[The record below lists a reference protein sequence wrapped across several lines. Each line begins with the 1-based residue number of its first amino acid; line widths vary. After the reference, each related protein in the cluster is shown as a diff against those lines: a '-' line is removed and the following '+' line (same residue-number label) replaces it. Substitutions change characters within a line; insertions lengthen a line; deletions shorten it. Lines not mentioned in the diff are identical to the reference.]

1 MNLKKLAKRLCSGF
15 LAFAL
20 VGALV
25 PAALAAPPTGVD
37 IYSNHYVITGSEIS
51 DTELDEMAR
60 GKLTPKNSAVIG
72 NTDDKTINLW
82 VSSSDMTGDAYQI
95 PYVIDS
101 SGNTWYLQQIVL
113 YDFIIDRNENQVLM
127 SADAI
132 AAATSKEN
140 YIFSVEKINI
150 NPFVLPNGNTPL
162 SWYDVCYGWTM
173 TPPGQ
178 WGGGSG
184 TQETYTVTY
193 DFNIPND
200 VNSIFPI
207 TDYGIRGNESSG
219 SYDYIK
225 NKVDTLTST
234 KLENQNFVV
243 ANGLETEGNSVW
255 HGFFGYKWN
264 DLNTEYYYFDGWRA
278 EDGNKYETG
287 DTATASSTLAG
298 DNTEIKFTGVWEKV
312 PKWTEEQLAKAEQE
326 VPLDVFTRGD
336 NGDLLIAQST
346 DTLTQ
351 KDNLISYTV
360 SAAVNHDLLRKSNV
374 PFKGSEFATF
384 EIIIN
389 VDPNLEFANRNQD
402 GTVTLQ
408 MKSKLVVPKT
418 ITATN
423 GDFTWTGNGE
433 TWTVTFDPDQLP
445 SGENGSQIRIQAEFT
460 DQDYTV
466 IYSRMTLTGLDFK
479 LKEDVFESTDG
490 ALQVN
495 TSANMTAKMNLRNM
509 AGPTGFANN
518 RYRLW
523 VVEGLLGKN
532 DANGEAWRAYFN
544 GGVDDPTAYVHALQF
559 LDYKLADYKLK
570 DDTTASLQ
578 GTSVEA
584 DILYGTV
591 KITPADITIYMG
603 GDGGYDAVV
612 GEDGEIESSTNS
624 LPHPLFIVEM
634 PEGSTVNPTDLT
646 FSNGLTG
653 ENEKTWKL
661 VCANPNSSG
670 QKYYHFQEGD
680 GQEKVRVT
688 YTDKNGT
695 EHISDEFNP
704 SVVGDVYTTYTIALY
719 PGKNN
724 VGTITAQD
732 KAGKE
737 YAISAET
744 GTLTVR
750 AVDYDDPT
758 SDIAATAPT
767 QSVAA
772 GSAVAV
778 APSGTVYTLNDTGVP
793 LPAEA
798 KPSLLFD
805 GIIDDSTHDRTGAL
819 VDTIE
824 DKFDTIIRDGYYQAQ
839 YLDLVD
845 ANNGNAW
852 ITASDDVTVYWG
864 YPEGTNQNT
873 KFTLYH
879 FTGLHRDGN
888 NSGFD
893 LSDIVR
899 SEIQIVDD
907 IEKTA
912 NGIAFDVKPGGF
924 SPFVLVWEKRNPVIP
939 IIPELPDDTTPNWL
953 NLDDH
958 DAYIQGYPDGF
969 VKPQNNITRAEVATI
984 FYRLLTDDARE
995 YYYSTDSGFSD
1006 VKPGDWYNTAVS
1018 TMVNAGILTGYND
1031 GTFRPNDPI
1040 TRAEFA
1046 TIAARFLSDPY
1057 SLQDQFYDTEGH
1069 WAEVYINRAAEVGWI
1084 NGYNDGSFRPN
1095 KAITR
1100 AEAVTLVNNVLG
1112 REPHADYMLDDMI
1125 TWPDNP
1131 KSAWYY
1137 EDIQEAT
1144 NSHDY
1149 RWSSGKRYEIW
1160 TSLH

>member
-1 MNLKKLAKRLCSGF
+1 MDLKKLAKRLCSGF

-25 PAALAAPPTGVD
+25 PAALAAPPAGAD
-37 IYSNHYVITGSEIS
+37 IYSIHYVITGSEIS
-51 DTELDEMAR
+51 DTELDEVAC
-60 GKLTPKNSAVIG
+60 GKFTPRKGALIG
-72 NTDDKTINLW
+72 NTDDEAIDLW
-82 VSSSDMTGDAYQI
+82 VSSSDMTGDDYQI
-95 PYVIDS
+95 PYVKDG

-113 YDFIIDRNENQVLM
+113 YDFINERNEDQVLM
-127 SADAI
+127 DAETI
-132 AAATSKEN
+132 AAATSKED
-140 YIFSVEKINI
+140 YIFSVKEIRIAPKY
-150 NPFVLPNGNTPL
+150 GG
-162 SWYDVCYGWTM
+162 YDLCYGWTM
-173 TPPGQ
+173 TPPNQ

-193 DFNIPND
+193 DFNIPKD

-219 SYDYIK
+219 SYDYIN
-225 NKVDTLTST
+225 NKVAALTST

-264 DLNTEYYYFDGWRA
+264 DPNTEYYYFDGWMA
-278 EDGNKYETG
+278 EDGNEYETG

-298 DNTEIKFTGVWEKV
+298 DDTEIKFTGVWEKV

-389 VDPNLEFANRNQD
+389 VDSNLEFANRNQD
-402 GTVTLQ
+402 GTVTLR
-408 MKSKLVVPKT
+408 MESKLVVPKT

-460 DQDYTV
+460 DRDYTV

-479 LKEDVFESTDG
+479 LKDSVFTSPDAT
-490 ALQVN
+490 LQVN

-532 DANGEAWRAYFN
+532 DANGEAWRAYFK

-559 LDYKLADYKLK
+559 LDYKLADYDLSTDNTATLK
-570 DDTTASLQ
+570 ANT
-578 GTSVEA
+578 VEA

-603 GDGGYDAVV
+603 GDHGYDAVV
-612 GEDGEIESSTNS
+612 DGTTTDNADKPSNSMPTPLFYVDVSGVTVEDVEDDITLTGAQGREWKFRLAGKDSHGENLYYIDSTGFEGQDPVRVAFEGEDGTYHLNDTFDPAAVDE
-624 LPHPLFIVEM
+624 LF
-634 PEGSTVNPTDLT
+634 
-646 FSNGLTG
+646 
-653 ENEKTWKL
+653 
-661 VCANPNSSG
+661 
-670 QKYYHFQEGD
+670 
-680 GQEKVRVT
+680 
-688 YTDKNGT
+688 
-695 EHISDEFNP
+695 
-704 SVVGDVYTTYTIALY
+704 TTYEISIYSGSAGTVLAQVD
-719 PGKNN
+719 GKVHN
-724 VGTITAQD
+724 VAVD
-732 KAGKE
+732 
-737 YAISAET
+737 T

-750 AVDYDDPT
+750 AVEETEDNPVVPVT
-758 SDIAATAPT
+758 GTVTAPV
-767 QSVAA
+767 SA
-772 GSAVAV
+772 GSAAV
-778 APSGTVYTLNDTGVP
+778 TAPSGTTYTLNDTTVSVTGDGVG
-793 LPAEA
+793 
-798 KPSLLFD
+798 LLFD
-805 GIIDDSTHDRTGAL
+805 GIIDDATHNRTDAL
-819 VDTIE
+819 VEAIE
-824 DKFDTIIRDGYYQAQ
+824 TDYRITVRDGYFQAQ

-845 ANNGNAW
+845 ADNGNAW
-852 ITASDDVTVYWG
+852 IKASNDVTVYWG

-879 FTGLHRDGN
+879 FTGLHRDGT

-893 LSDIVR
+893 MEDISKSAIEV
-899 SEIQIVDD
+899 VD

-912 NGIAFDVKPGGF
+912 NGIAFDVEPGGF
-924 SPFVLVWEKRNPVIP
+924 SPFVLVWEKPSWP
-939 IIPELPDDTTPNWL
+939 IIIPDIPEDTTPNWL

-984 FYRLLTDDARE
+984 FFRLLTDEARE
-995 YYYSTDSGFSD
+995 YFWSTDSGFSD
-1006 VKPGDWYNTAVS
+1006 VKSSDWFNNAVS
-1018 TMVNAGILTGYND
+1018 TMVNAGVITGYND

-1149 RWSSGKRYEIW
+1149 RWGSGKRYEIW
-1160 TSLH
+1160 TSLN

>member
-1 MNLKKLAKRLCSGF
+1 MDLKKLAKRLCSGF

-25 PAALAAPPTGVD
+25 PAALAAPPAGAD
-37 IYSNHYVITGSEIS
+37 IYSIHYVITGSEIS
-51 DTELDEMAR
+51 DTELDEVAC
-60 GKLTPKNSAVIG
+60 GKFTPRKGALIG
-72 NTDDKTINLW
+72 NTDDEAIDLW
-82 VSSSDMTGDAYQI
+82 VSSSDMTGDDYQI
-95 PYVIDS
+95 PYVKDG

-113 YDFIIDRNENQVLM
+113 YDFINERNEDQVLM
-127 SADAI
+127 DAETI
-132 AAATSKEN
+132 AAATSKED
-140 YIFSVEKINI
+140 YIFSVKEIRIAPKY
-150 NPFVLPNGNTPL
+150 GG
-162 SWYDVCYGWTM
+162 YDLCYGWTM
-173 TPPGQ
+173 TPPNQ

-193 DFNIPND
+193 DFNIPKD

-207 TDYGIRGNESSG
+207 TDYGIRGNESTG

-225 NKVDTLTST
+225 NKVDALTST
-234 KLENQNFVV
+234 KLEDQNFVV
-243 ANGLETEGNSVW
+243 ADGLKKEGDSVW

-298 DNTEIKFTGVWEKV
+298 DDTEIKFTGVWEKV

-402 GTVTLQ
+402 GTVTLR
-408 MKSKLVVPKT
+408 MESKLVVPKT

-460 DQDYTV
+460 DRDYTV

-523 VVEGLLGKN
+523 VVEGLLRKN
-532 DANGEAWRAYFN
+532 NATGEAWRTYFE
-544 GGVDDPTAYVHALQF
+544 GGVENPTAYVHALQF
-559 LDYKLADYKLK
+559 LDYKLADYDLSTDNTATLK
-570 DDTTASLQ
+570 ANT
-578 GTSVEA
+578 VEA

-603 GDGGYDAVV
+603 GDHGYDAVV
-612 GEDGEIESSTNS
+612 DGTTTGNDDKPSNS
-624 LPHPLFIVEM
+624 MPTPLFYVDVSGVTVEDVADDITLIGV
-634 PEGSTVNPTDLT
+634 EGR
-646 FSNGLTG
+646 
-653 ENEKTWKL
+653 EWKFRL
-661 VCANPNSSG
+661 AGKDSSG
-670 QKYYHFQEGD
+670 ANLYYIDSTGFEGQD
-680 GQEKVRVT
+680 PVRVAFEGKDGKYHLNDT
-688 YTDKNGT
+688 FDPAAV
-695 EHISDEFNP
+695 DELF
-704 SVVGDVYTTYTIALY
+704 TTYEISIYSGSAGTVLAQVD
-719 PGKNN
+719 GKVHN
-724 VGTITAQD
+724 VAV
-732 KAGKE
+732 
-737 YAISAET
+737 YT

-750 AVDYDDPT
+750 AVEETEDNPVVPVT
-758 SDIAATAPT
+758 GTVTAPV
-767 QSVAA
+767 SA
-772 GSAVAV
+772 GSAAV
-778 APSGTVYTLNDTGVP
+778 TAPSGTTYTLNDTTVPASSTGVG
-793 LPAEA
+793 
-798 KPSLLFD
+798 LLFD
-805 GIIDDSTHDRTGAL
+805 GIIDDATHNRTDAL
-819 VDTIE
+819 VEAIE
-824 DKFDTIIRDGYYQAQ
+824 TDYRINVRDGYFQAQ

-845 ANNGNAW
+845 ADNGNAW
-852 ITASDDVTVYWG
+852 IKASNDVTVYWG

-879 FTGLHRDGN
+879 FTDLHRDGT

-893 LSDIVR
+893 MEDISKSAIKV
-899 SEIQIVDD
+899 VD

-912 NGIAFDVKPGGF
+912 NGIAFDVEPGGF
-924 SPFVLVWEKRNPVIP
+924 SPFVLVWEKPSWP
-939 IIPELPDDTTPNWL
+939 IIIPDIPEDTTPNWL

-958 DAYIQGYPDGF
+958 DAYIQGYPDGR
-969 VKPQNNITRAEVATI
+969 VKPENNITRAEVATI

-1006 VKPGDWYNTAVS
+1006 VKPGDWFNNAVS
-1018 TMVNAGILTGYND
+1018 TMVNAGVITGYND

-1160 TSLH
+1160 TSLN